1 MGWHAPHPNED
12 PLFQRSFTVD
22 LFKVI
27 AAQLI
32 VWHHLS
38 GYGPMADAIHTA
50 WPWLIDD
57 LYRYARMAVQ
67 VFLVV
72 GGFLAA
78 QSIGTRPVTSPLAN
92 IFKRYLRLVP
102 IYLLAIAVVSI
113 TVALARPAIQGDWL
127 PAAPTLGQIGAHAL
141 LLTSLLDYPALSSGV
156 WYVAIDFQLYVVLV
170 CLAWAFPTPR
180 ALSFSVAALCA
191 LSMLWCNRIDQ
202 LDNWAVYFFGAYG
215 LGALA
220 AWAKRSRE
228 GALMFWSVAALAV
241 FALWL
246 EYRARLNLALVTAVW
261 LVARPK
267 GSHHWT
273 PIKHMVHRMANSAY
287 AQFLTHFGLI
297 VAFSAMWHTSQLAS
311 ASTALWLCAFIWLCS
326 IGLGLFMHEKAE
338 VPIHHSL
345 SHQSRLIFLRL
356 TN

>member
-1 MGWHAPHPNED
+1 M
-12 PLFQRSFTVD
+12 FQRSFTVD
-22 LFKVI
+22 IFKVI

-38 GYGPMADAIHTA
+38 GYGPMAEAIHTT
-50 WPWLIDD
+50 WPWLIEH
-57 LYRYARMAVQ
+57 LYHYARMAVQ

-78 QSIGTRPVTSPLAN
+78 QSIGTRPLTSPLAS

-102 IYLLAIAVVSI
+102 IYLLAIALIS
-113 TVALARPAIQGDWL
+113 VAVTLARPVIQDDWL
-127 PAAPTLGQIGAHAL
+127 PAAPTLGQIVAHAL
-141 LLTSLLDYPALSSGV
+141 LLASLLDYPALSSGV
-156 WYVAIDFQLYVVLV
+156 WYVAIDFQLYVLLA
-170 CLAWAFPTPR
+170 CLAWVVRAPR
-180 ALSFSVAALCA
+180 ALSWGVATLCA
-191 LSMLWCNRIDQ
+191 SSMLWFNRIDE

-228 GALMFWSVAALAV
+228 DALVFWSVATLAV
-241 FALWL
+241 LALWL
-246 EYRARLNLALVTAVW
+246 EYRTRLSLALVTAVW
-261 LVARPK
+261 LVVRPK
-267 GSHHWT
+267 GSSHWT
-273 PIKHMVHRMANSAY
+273 PTKRVVHRMANSAY

-297 VAFSAMWHTSQLAS
+297 VVFSVMWHTSQLSGAT
-311 ASTALWLCAFIWLCS
+311 TALWLCLFIWLCS

-338 VPIHHSL
+338 VPMHQGL